1 MAARPGRSSGS
12 STIDG
17 PVRDLTERR
26 RGNGKEPAG
35 TARKLHPSARTC
47 YPRSDRRPSVGRVLR
62 YIARR
67 LLYSVLVLVIISI
80 LTFLIFVK
88 LPAGDPARRAVGR
101 RTDPQQIANAREA
114 FGLDRPLI
122 VQYGRFAKG
131 LIPLPNTFLTED
143 VYYSFSNY
151 LPVREEIWRRLPVS
165 AILGTGAA
173 VLWLLIGIPLGI
185 ASGVRPRSLSARW
198 TMILAIV
205 GVSLP
210 VFWLGQLLLYVVWFK
225 LHLAPSA
232 GLEINA
238 SVWGSALNG
247 KFLLPWITV
256 AVGYAAI
263 YARMLRSNM
272 VETTQE
278 DYIRTA
284 RAKGLS
290 ERRVVYKHALR
301 GALTPIVTML
311 GVDFATILAGLV
323 ITETLFGLP
332 GLGQLAV
339 RSIYSNDF
347 PMVMGVTV
355 VGSMFI
361 LAANIVVDIAY
372 AFLDPRVRY

>member
-1 MAARPGRSSGS
+1 M
-12 STIDG
+12 
-17 PVRDLTERR
+17 
-26 RGNGKEPAG
+26 
-35 TARKLHPSARTC
+35 
-47 YPRSDRRPSVGRVLR
+47 LR

-67 LLYSVLVLVIISI
+67 LLYAVLVLVVISI

-101 RTDPQQIANAREA
+101 RTDPVQIANARRA
-114 FGLDRPLI
+114 FGLDQSLI

-131 LIPLPNTFLTED
+131 LIPLPNTFLSED

-151 LPVREEIWRRLPVS
+151 QPVREEIWRRLPVS
-165 AILGTGAA
+165 AILALGASI
-173 VLWLLIGIPLGI
+173 LWLVIGIPLGI
-185 ASGVRPRSLSARW
+185 ASGVRPRSLAARW
-198 TMILAIV
+198 TMVLAIV

-210 VFWLGQLLLYVVWFK
+210 VFWLGQLLLYFVWYK
-225 LHLAPSA
+225 AHLAPSS

-238 SVWGSALNG
+238 GVLGSALSG
-247 KFLLPWITV
+247 KFILPWITV

-263 YARMLRSNM
+263 YARMLRSN
-272 VETTQE
+272 VIETTQE

-301 GALTPIVTML
+301 GALTPIVTMI
-311 GVDFATILAGLV
+311 GIDFATILAGLV

-339 RSIYSNDF
+339 QSIYTNDF
-347 PMVMGVTV
+347 PMVMGVTII
-355 VGSMFI
+355 GSMFI
-361 LAANIVVDIAY
+361 LVANIVVDVAY
-372 AFLDPRVRY
+372 AFLDPRIRY